1 MINREEAE
9 SEMLWTNNE
18 FPMNLRAYLQNH
30 AVEVLGEE
38 LHRVIPVLAADDC
51 LLRRGSSGAA
61 LDRELGPHESA
72 PASPPLSLL
81 GPSNF
86 RPDWEPPDARG
97 TDEVELVGYS
107 GS

>member
-9 SEMLWTNNE
+9 LEILWTNNE
-18 FPMNLRAYLQNH
+18 FPLNLRAYLQNH

-51 LLRRGSSGAA
+51 LLRRGAA

-72 PASPPLSLL
+72 PASPPLPLL

-86 RPDWEPPDARG
+86 HPDWEPPDARG
-97 TDEVELVGYS
+97 TDKVELVSYS